1 MIDDRARKSRRILA
15 AQQQLHRIEQ
25 WRMAQLQGRLA
36 ELEAAQ
42 VELIGALNDTNAL
55 HGLFIDTMARRLGSL
70 AEEAD
75 RVAREKDA
83 QSIELAEHAVRVR
96 LADRLAQTI
105 ALEGAREEERKQLL
119 DIVEQFINR
128 KSASLP

>member
-1 MIDDRARKSRRILA
+1 MDDRARKSRRILA

-42 VELIGALNDTNAL
+42 LELIGALNDTNAL

-128 KSASLP
+128 KSTSLP